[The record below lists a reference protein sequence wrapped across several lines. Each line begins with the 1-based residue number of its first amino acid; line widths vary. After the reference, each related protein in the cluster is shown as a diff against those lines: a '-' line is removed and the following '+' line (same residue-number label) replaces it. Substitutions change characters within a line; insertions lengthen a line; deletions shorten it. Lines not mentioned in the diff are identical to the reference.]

1 MHIKKYKVVIL
12 GDSNVGK
19 SSLLMRYETNSFE
32 EITINTIAVD
42 YVVNEKVYE
51 DTKYVFQIWD
61 TAGQERFHAVT
72 SGYYRGSYAA
82 IMVFDVNNYTSF
94 LNVQKWLIRFQDE
107 QEEGTEPLLLLI
119 GNKHDL
125 QQKVP
130 LKEINEFVANNQ
142 ISTYIQASAK
152 DGMNVTEIFDYIRR
166 RCIIETERPRVKSR
180 SRVKTIS
187 IRSFAPPEP
196 RKKCC

>member
-152 DGMNVTEIFDYIRR
+152 DGMNVREIFDYIHR

-187 IRSFAPPEP
+187 IRSFAPPES